1 MNADQAI
8 IYNAAIE
15 AAMREHHKGIDA
27 IAALKKKVVCSVK
40 HTGYST
46 RQECEVQQ

>member
-1 MNADQAI
+1 MNADQAV

-15 AAMREHHKGIDA
+15 AAMREHHKGLDA

-40 HTGYST
+40 HVGLGT
-46 RQECEVQQ
+46 RQDCEVHV